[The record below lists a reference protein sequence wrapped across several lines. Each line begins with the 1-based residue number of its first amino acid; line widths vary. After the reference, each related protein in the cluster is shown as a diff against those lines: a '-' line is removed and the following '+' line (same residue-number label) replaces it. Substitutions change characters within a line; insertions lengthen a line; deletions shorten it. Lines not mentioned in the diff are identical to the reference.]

1 MFSCFNKKTLL
12 GLSRFIY
19 YYSFVSLFKSFYT
32 KVLLCRDWLYFSDLT
47 KGQHLAAAAETLSS
61 SKPLKRFR
69 KGLTL

>member
-1 MFSCFNKKTLL
+1 MPRLVILFGPND
-12 GLSRFIY
+12 GL
-19 YYSFVSLFKSFYT
+19 K
-32 KVLLCRDWLYFSDLT
+32 T